1 MCIPPPTP
9 PKGAFL
15 PLPTS
20 PTSAPTV
27 TTPAG
32 SNTTCSPR
40 VAGLHIIMRQVL
52 SSPVGKAAV
61 EARLSHIQPPQR
73 GSRNKIPRKRFSRAS
88 SDVQR
93 GSRRRR
99 PLPPVMR
106 LGEGASFFFF
116 FILFFFFPS
125 LPTTTTV
132 STSLGGIYDME
143 LRRVQHLDAGLS
155 AKSSDGDGEREGEGR
170 EKQRRRWWRGGGSVG
185 EWEVG
190 GVHEERTHLF
200 SLEIVPRQ

>member
-1 MCIPPPTP
+1 MSRLAAFKQRSLVSPSPSTEGQEHFSHRLKAIPTHYSPSTAQQLRSSTAVCTPPTRTP

-61 EARLSHIQPPQR
+61 EVRLSHIQPPQR

-88 SDVQR
+88 SDV
-93 GSRRRR
+93 
-99 PLPPVMR
+99 
-106 LGEGASFFFF
+106 
-116 FILFFFFPS
+116 
-125 LPTTTTV
+125 
-132 STSLGGIYDME
+132 
-143 LRRVQHLDAGLS
+143 
-155 AKSSDGDGEREGEGR
+155 
-170 EKQRRRWWRGGGSVG
+170 
-185 EWEVG
+185 
-190 GVHEERTHLF
+190 
-200 SLEIVPRQ
+200 

>member
-1 MCIPPPTP
+1 MYINKKKSYRAKKKKNICPASQLLSSALWSLHLPQQKGKNIFHIFSKQFRHIIVPPQLNNSGLPPRCVSPPHTP

-32 SNTTCSPR
+32 SNTTCSPW

-61 EARLSHIQPPQR
+61 EVRLSHIQPPQR

-88 SDVQR
+88 SDV
-93 GSRRRR
+93 
-99 PLPPVMR
+99 
-106 LGEGASFFFF
+106 
-116 FILFFFFPS
+116 
-125 LPTTTTV
+125 
-132 STSLGGIYDME
+132 
-143 LRRVQHLDAGLS
+143 
-155 AKSSDGDGEREGEGR
+155 
-170 EKQRRRWWRGGGSVG
+170 
-185 EWEVG
+185 
-190 GVHEERTHLF
+190 
-200 SLEIVPRQ
+200 